1 MELRLFNTLSR
12 SKEVFKPLKKGHV
25 GMYSCGPTVY
35 WNPTIGNWRTY
46 VFVDTLRRTLEY
58 AGFEVKHVMNV
69 TDVGHLVGD
78 GDSGEDKIE
87 KAALKEKKRAQ
98 EIAEHYLGVFK
109 HDMKSLHIEE
119 PSVWCKATDHIE
131 EQLTLIRVLE
141 KKGYTYTTDDG
152 VYFDSTKFKD
162 YGKLARLNVKGLKAG
177 KRVLM
182 GGKRAPTDFALWKFS
197 EKPGER
203 QQEWDSP
210 WGIGYPGWHIECSA
224 MAMKYLG
231 NTIDIHTGGE
241 DHIPVHHTNEIAQ
254 SEGATG
260 KTFVKYWLHG
270 AFLTFKGE
278 KVSKSKGGLYTISE
292 LTEMGYT
299 PMHYRYLCFLTHYRK
314 QLDFSLKSL
323 DAARTAYERLRGK
336 YNELSSASMNAVSS
350 KENAYRDKF
359 ERAIGDD
366 LNMPAALSVVWTLL
380 DDSSL
385 GNTQKKAL
393 IDIFD
398 KVLGFGLAHTPRE
411 SIVIPKEVHTLVA
424 EREEARDAKNWKRA
438 DELRA
443 LIRKKGF
450 DLADTAQG
458 PVLRKV

>member
-12 SKEVFKPLKKGHV
+12 TKEVFKPLKKGHV
-25 GMYSCGPTVY
+25 GLYSCGPTVY

-46 VFVDTLRRTLEY
+46 VFVDTLRRVLEY
-58 AGFEVKHVMNV
+58 NGYSVKHVMNV

-78 GDSGEDKIE
+78 GDSGEDKME

-98 EIAEHYLGVFK
+98 QIAEHYLGVFK
-109 HDMKSLHIEE
+109 HDMKALHIEE
-119 PSVWCKATDHIE
+119 PSIWCKATDHIT
-131 EQLTLIRVLE
+131 EQITLIKVLE
-141 KKGYTYTTDDG
+141 KKGFTYLTDDG

-162 YGKLARLNVKGLKAG
+162 YGTLARLNVKGLKAG
-177 KRVLM
+177 KRVVM

-210 WGIGYPGWHIECSA
+210 WGLGYPGWHIECSA

-231 NTIDIHTGGE
+231 KTFDIHTGGE

-260 KTFVKYWLHG
+260 VNFVNYWLHG
-270 AFLTFKGE
+270 AFLTFKGG

-292 LTEMGYT
+292 LGALGYT
-299 PMHYRYLCFLTHYRK
+299 PMHYRYLCYLTHYRK
-314 QLDFSLKSL
+314 QLDFSLKGL
-323 DAARTAYERLRGK
+323 DAARTAYERLLAKYHGLSPSGK
-336 YNELSSASMNAVSS
+336 TMASRE
-350 KENAYRDKF
+350 KTYREDF
-359 ERAIGDD
+359 EQALEDD
-366 LNMPAALSVVWTLL
+366 LNMPVALSVVWKLL
-380 DDSSL
+380 DDNTL
-385 GNTQKKAL
+385 GDAQKKEL
-393 IDIFD
+393 IDEFD
-398 KVLGFGLAHTPRE
+398 RVFGFNLTRTHRE
-411 SIVIPKEVHTLVA
+411 QAVVSPEVSLLVA
-424 EREEARDAKNWKRA
+424 EREKARQTKNWKRA

>member
-12 SKEVFKPLKKGHV
+12 TKEVFKPLKQGHV
-25 GMYSCGPTVY
+25 GLYSCGPTVY

-58 AGFEVKHVMNV
+58 AGFDVNHVMNV

-87 KAALKEKKRAQ
+87 KAALKEKKSAQ
-98 EIAEHYLGVFK
+98 AIAEHYLGVFK
-109 HDMKSLHIEE
+109 QDMKMLHIEE
-119 PSVWCKATDHIE
+119 PSLWCKATDHIT
-131 EQLTLIRVLE
+131 EQIKLIQTLE
-141 KKGYTYTTDDG
+141 KKGYTYVTDDG
-152 VYFDSTKFKD
+152 VYFDSTKFKN
-162 YGKLARLNVKGLKAG
+162 YGQLARLNVKGLKPG
-177 KRVLM
+177 KRVVM
-182 GGKRAPTDFALWKFS
+182 GDKRAPSDFALWKFS
-197 EKPGER
+197 EKPGVR

-210 WGIGYPGWHIECSA
+210 WGLGYPGWHIECSA

-231 NTIDIHTGGE
+231 KTFDIHTGGE

-260 KTFVKYWLHG
+260 KKFVNYWLHG

-278 KVSKSKGGLYTISE
+278 KVSKSKGGLYTLSE
-292 LTEMGYT
+292 LGALDYT
-299 PMHYRYLCFLTHYRK
+299 PMHYRYLCYLTHYRK
-314 QLDFSLKSL
+314 QLDFSLKGL
-323 DAARTAYERLRGK
+323 DAARTAYERLLAKYHGLSPSGK
-336 YNELSSASMNAVSS
+336 TMASRE
-350 KENAYRDKF
+350 KTYREAF
-359 ERAIGDD
+359 EQAIGDD
-366 LNMPAALSVVWTLL
+366 FNMPVALSVVWKLL
-380 DDSSL
+380 DDNTL
-385 GNTQKKAL
+385 GDAQKKDL
-393 IDIFD
+393 IDEFD
-398 KVLGFGLAHTPRE
+398 RVFGFNLARTHRE
-411 SIVIPKEVHTLVA
+411 QAVVSPEVTLLVA
-424 EREEARDAKNWKRA
+424 EREVARQTKNWKRA